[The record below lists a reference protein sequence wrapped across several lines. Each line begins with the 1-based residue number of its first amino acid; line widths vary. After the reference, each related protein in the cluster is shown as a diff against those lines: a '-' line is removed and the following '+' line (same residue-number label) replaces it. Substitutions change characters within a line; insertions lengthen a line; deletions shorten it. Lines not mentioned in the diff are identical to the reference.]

1 MLPRRR
7 AHIGSKMSLSV
18 IQMASQADVTTNL
31 KTARQLLEKAAEEGA
46 RLVVLPEN
54 FAAMGHADPVA
65 LGRAEAQGSGPILPW
80 LRQAAKDLQLWIVA
94 GTLPLPPDGR
104 PQEKPRACS
113 LLVDEQGQRVA
124 RYDKLHLFDADVADS
139 RGRYRESDDYAPG
152 NRLVV
157 ADTPFGRLGLTVC
170 YDLRFAELYLALR
183 EAGAEMI
190 SVPSAFTLATGAAHW
205 QTLVRARAIETQC
218 YMLAAAQGGEH
229 AGGRITYGHSSIVD
243 CWGRVLCEEPMG
255 DTVLMASRDAVEQS
269 AIRQRMPIM
278 SHRRFS
284 MPCLGTAVPE

>member
-1 MLPRRR
+1 
-7 AHIGSKMSLSV
+7 
-18 IQMASQADVTTNL
+18 
-31 KTARQLLEKAAEEGA
+31 
-46 RLVVLPEN
+46 
-54 FAAMGHADPVA
+54 
-65 LGRAEAQGSGPILPW
+65 
-80 LRQAAKDLQLWIVA
+80 
-94 GTLPLPPDGR
+94 
-104 PQEKPRACS
+104 
-113 LLVDEQGQRVA
+113 
-124 RYDKLHLFDADVADS
+124 
-139 RGRYRESDDYAPG
+139 
-152 NRLVV
+152 
-157 ADTPFGRLGLTVC
+157 
-170 YDLRFAELYLALR
+170 
-183 EAGAEMI
+183 MI

-229 AGGRITYGHSSIVD
+229 AGGRITYGHSSIID